1 MTTEHDVIS
10 ALRALATPAPGVVT
24 ERTLVA
30 TGHYDRYDTVE
41 GPTGPLAVAFNDN
54 GVSGVVPVADPD
66 TVAADLSAKTGR
78 TAVPGVLPSKLRRSI
93 ERVLRTG
100 KLGGL
105 ALDTRSMSAFQ
116 TRVLEKAA
124 EIPPGELRPYG
135 WLAREIGRPEA
146 SRAVGTALARNP
158 IPVLLPCHRVSRSDG
173 SVGNYAFGPAMKR
186 ALLVAE
192 GLEPERYDDIVDR
205 GVRYL
210 GTDTTDVFCL
220 PTCRHA
226 RRVGDGHRQEF
237 RTVADAEA
245 AGKRPCKVCRPTSV
259 AA

>member
-1 MTTEHDVIS
+1 MTTQDDIVAS
-10 ALRALATPAPGVVT
+10 LRTLSTPAPEVVT

-30 TGHYDRYDTVE
+30 TGHYDQYDTVD
-41 GPTGPLAVAFNDN
+41 GPTGPLAVAFNGH
-54 GVSGVVPVADPD
+54 GVSGVVPISDPEAA
-66 TVAADLSAKTGR
+66 AADLAAKTGR
-78 TAVPGVLPSKLRRSI
+78 TAVPGVLPSRLRRAI
-93 ERVLRTG
+93 ERVLATG

-105 ALDTRSMSAFQ
+105 AVDTRSMSPFQ
-116 TRVLEKAA
+116 VRVLEKAA

-158 IPVLLPCHRVSRSDG
+158 IPVLLPCHRVSRGDG

-192 GLEPERYDDIVDR
+192 GLQPERYDDIVDR

-226 RRVGDGHRQEF
+226 RRVADSHRQEF
-237 RTVADAEA
+237 RTLAAAEA
-245 AGKRPCKVCRPTSV
+245 AGKRPCKVCRPAGV